1 MKAAAFDYVK
11 AQSVAHGLASIS
23 DTDTDCKIM
32 AGSQSL
38 GPMLNLRLARPTEVI
53 DVSGLPELRQVTL
66 EGNTIRIG
74 AAVTHAEIEDGVF
87 TPLADHPWRKV
98 AASIAYRSVRNRGTI
113 GGSIAHA
120 DPAADWVLAA
130 SAMNAVI
137 DIESSDNTSRKISVT
152 TSSTTSSYTS
162 STISRTVSMSKFMLA
177 AYTTVLAPNEIITA
191 IRIPVMKPNARWGYF
206 KFCRKVGE
214 FAETSCAAYF
224 DPDSR
229 VANIVLGALDGA
241 PKHLPELAARIA
253 QDGWMGAQDA
263 AMQQFIQS
271 TIAQA
276 VPERDPIDHGMMA
289 NTVIR
294 CLDRAFGGR
303 EAA

>member
-11 AQSVAHGLASIS
+11 AQSVAHGLASIG

-38 GPMLNLRLARPTEVI
+38 GPMLNLRLARPAAVV
-53 DVSGLPELRQVTL
+53 DVSGLAELRQVNL
-66 EGNTIRIG
+66 DGNTIRIG

-87 TPLADHPWRKV
+87 APLADHPWRKV

-137 DIESSDNTSRKISVT
+137 DTQSSDNTFRNI
-152 TSSTTSSYTS
+152 SSTTTDSTTHTTS
-162 STISRTVSMSKFMLA
+162 RNVNMSEFMLA
-177 AYTTVLAPNEIITA
+177 AYTTALAANEIITS

-253 QDGWMGAQDA
+253 RDGWTGGQDP
-263 AMQQFIQS
+263 AMQQLIQS
-271 TIAQA
+271 SIAQA
-276 VPERDPIDHGMMA
+276 VPERDPIDHGMMT

>member
-23 DTDTDCKIM
+23 ETDTDCKII

-38 GPMLNLRLARPTEVI
+38 GPMLNLRLARPAAVV
-53 DVSGLPELRQVTL
+53 DVSGLAELRQVSL
-66 EGNTIRIG
+66 DGNTIRIG

-87 TPLADHPWRKV
+87 APMVDHPWRKV

-137 DIESSDNTSRKISVT
+137 DTQSSDNTSRNI
-152 TSSTTSSYTS
+152 SSTTTDSTTHTTS
-162 STISRTVSMSKFMLA
+162 RNVNMSEFMLA
-177 AYTTVLAPNEIITA
+177 AYTTALAANEIITS

-241 PKHLPELAARIA
+241 PKHLPALAARIA
-253 QDGWMGAQDA
+253 RDGWTGGQDP
-263 AMQQFIQS
+263 AMQQLIQS
-271 TIAQA
+271 SIAQA
-276 VPERDPIDHGMMA
+276 VPERDPIDHGMMT